1 MNQGQ
6 QKLSMQ
12 QQRLTIGMTR
22 NGKDMKA
29 VRKHLSH
36 ASSIS
41 CQEHNRTR
49 QQITLA
55 HRAHVKK
62 IDALGS
68 KIDDM
73 HLKLSKQV
81 AVRKMSGREIF
92 FVGEKLESVF
102 AQLLLITDTVREA
115 VLHGVSQQIEG
126 ISPDQLYWLQ
136 AEYDNLVSS
145 ATQELAALSYGS
157 TATSFDSWYDSG
169 FAAHTSKTSMR
180 KRAYSH
186 QSNRDVAMAP
196 SANLDAADEETL
208 LKRRENAFK
217 SVLYKGAFGKLR
229 LICPTMSDRLDNTDR
244 AQEVSLV
251 FIPTAKFNR
260 ISISARFVKEVNRRW
275 EPTFYTQL
283 NAFTVVDN
291 DEIHFELMSNGTVQ
305 EVDAAFRNGEIS
317 PYHVYESSCTLVCLQ
332 VSMISIVAFVARG
345 KNNSRVLF
353 LSIYLQWA
361 AIYQRTDLLRYFDS
375 QGIGMANLK

>member
-6 QKLSMQ
+6 QKLSTQ

-22 NGKDMKA
+22 NERDMKA

-41 CQEHNRTR
+41 CQEHHRTR
-49 QQITLA
+49 QQITHA
-55 HRAHVKK
+55 HRAHARK
-62 IDALGS
+62 IDVLGS

-73 HLKLSKQV
+73 HLTMSKQP
-81 AVRKMSGREIF
+81 AARKMSGREIF
-92 FVGEKLESVF
+92 FVGEKLESAF
-102 AQLLLITDTVREA
+102 AQLLLITDTVHEA

-169 FAAHTSKTSMR
+169 FAAHTPKTSMR
-180 KRAYSH
+180 KRAYS
-186 QSNRDVAMAP
+186 QESNRDVVMAP
-196 SANLDAADEETL
+196 SANLDAAEQETPR
-208 LKRRENAFK
+208 KRRKKAFK
-217 SVLYKGAFGKLR
+217 SFLYEGAFGKLR
-229 LICPTMSDRLDNTDR
+229 LICPTMRDRLDNTDR
-244 AQEVSLV
+244 SQEVSLV
-251 FIPTAKFNR
+251 FTPTAKFSR

-291 DEIHFELMSNGTVQ
+291 YEIHVELMRSGTVQ
-305 EVDAAFRNGEIS
+305 EVDAAFRNGHIS
-317 PYHVYESSCTLVCLQ
+317 PYHLYVNTQILVCLE
-332 VSMISIVAFVARG
+332 VSVISIVTFVPRG
-345 KNNSRVLF
+345 KNDNRVLS